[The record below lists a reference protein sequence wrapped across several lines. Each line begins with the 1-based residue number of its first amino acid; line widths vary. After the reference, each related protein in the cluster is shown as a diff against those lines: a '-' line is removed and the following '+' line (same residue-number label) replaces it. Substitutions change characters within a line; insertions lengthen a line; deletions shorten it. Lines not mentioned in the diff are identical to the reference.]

1 MKDILDLLQQQDE
14 FFKAKETQSVAFRK
28 KSLIRLKKAILV
40 NEDTILDALYK
51 DLRKPKFE
59 AYTSEIAVVITEID
73 YFIKN
78 IEKLAKPKR
87 VKSSLLNFPS
97 ADYIYKDPYG
107 RVLIMAPWNYPFQ
120 LIINPLVAAIAT
132 GNCVVCKPSEVTVHT
147 SAVLSTIIAEVFDPN
162 HVTVIEGGLEVN
174 KLLLTKKWDYIFFTG
189 STAVGKIVMKAAAE
203 QLCPITLE
211 LGGKSPVIV
220 NKDAKLQLAAK
231 RIVWGKLFN
240 AGQTCIA
247 PDYIYVHES
256 VKNEFIDSLI
266 TEFKLALGKNV
277 EMSKDFARIV
287 NKKHFERIVAL
298 IEKDKVIYGG
308 GVNSEEQFIEPTLI
322 TEVDWN
328 SRIMKEEIFGP
339 LLPILTFS
347 YLNETIQ
354 TINALNKPLAAYYFG
369 ENKKDKELFLKDLYF
384 GGGCINDTL
393 IHITSEALPFGGV
406 GPSGLGAYHGAKS
419 FECFSHQK
427 GIVKRGTWLDIP
439 ARYAPYDSKLPLI
452 KKLFKLLT

>member
-1 MKDILDLLQQQDE
+1 MNYILDQLQQQDKY
-14 FFKAKETQSVAFRK
+14 FKTKETQSVAFRK
-28 KSLIRLKKAILV
+28 KSLVRLKKAILD

-59 AYTSEIAVVITEID
+59 AYTSEIAVVITELD

-97 ADYIYKDPYG
+97 ADYIYNDPYG

-120 LIINPLVAAIAT
+120 LVINPLVAAIAT
-132 GNCVVCKPSEVTVHT
+132 GNCVVCKPSEVTKHT
-147 SAVLSTIIAEVFDPN
+147 SAVLSTIIAEVFDPK

-174 KLLLTKKWDYIFFTG
+174 KHLLSQKWNYIFFTG
-189 STAVGKIVMKAAAE
+189 STVVGKIVMKAAAE

-256 VKNEFIDSLI
+256 VKNKFIENLI
-266 TEFKLALGKNV
+266 TEFKLALGENV
-277 EMSKDFARIV
+277 ESSKDFARIV
-287 NKKHFERIVAL
+287 NKKHFDRIVAL
-298 IEKDKVIYGG
+298 LAEDKVIYGG
-308 GVNSEEQFIEPTLI
+308 KISAEDRFIEPTLI
-322 TEVDWN
+322 TDVDWD
-328 SRIMKEEIFGP
+328 STVMKEEIFGP
-339 LLPILTFS
+339 LLPIMTFTN
-347 YLNETIQ
+347 LEETLQ
-354 TINALNKPLAAYYFG
+354 TINTLDKPLAAYYFG
-369 ENKKDKELFLKDLYF
+369 EHKKDQELFLSDLYF

-406 GPSGLGAYHGAKS
+406 GPSGLGSYHGAKS

>member
-14 FFKAKETQSVAFRK
+14 FFKSKETQSVAFRK
-28 KSLIRLKKAILV
+28 KSLIRLKKAILD
-40 NEDTILDALYK
+40 NEDEILDALYK

-59 AYTSEIAVVITEID
+59 AYTSEIAVVITELE

-120 LIINPLVAAIAT
+120 LVINPLVAAVAA
-132 GNCVVCKPSEVTVHT
+132 GNCIICKPSEITAHT
-147 SAVLSTIIAEVFDPN
+147 SSVLTELIAEVFDPE
-162 HVTVIEGGLEVN
+162 HVTVIEGGIEEN
-174 KLLLTKKWDYIFFTG
+174 QFLLKQKWDYIFFTG
-189 STAVGKIVMKAAAE
+189 STSVGKIVMKAAAE

-256 VKNEFIDSLI
+256 VKDTFIAYLI
-266 TEFKLALGKNV
+266 SEIKLALGEDVQEND
-277 EMSKDFARIV
+277 DFARIV
-287 NKKHFERIVAL
+287 NKKHFERIVTL

-308 GVNSEEQFIEPTLI
+308 EINSEEQFIEPTLI
-322 TEVDWN
+322 TDVNWE

-339 LLPILTFS
+339 LLPILTFTN
-347 YLNETIQ
+347 LNETIQ
-354 TINALNKPLAAYYFG
+354 TINALDKPLAAYYFG
-369 ENKKDKELFLKDLYF
+369 EKKKDKEIFLKDLYF

-406 GPSGLGAYHGAKS
+406 GPSGLGSYHGAKS